1 MFLKEE
7 ALTDKYEN
15 QLLTK
20 TELSIL
26 EDLVFMLEPF
36 NELTKRLSG
45 SKYITISMVLPCLCK
60 LEKFLNDF
68 ETKNRHSFME
78 DLAKELAAE
87 LKTRISGNKKNRTN
101 FYKNSLVRAATFL
114 DPRFRGFKFVDSEQ
128 MKTQMLDDAQNK
140 IKSLYKA
147 NFYKK

>member
-1 MFLKEE
+1 MILNLKI
-7 ALTDKYEN
+7 N
-15 QLLTK
+15 
-20 TELSIL
+20 I
-26 EDLVFMLEPF
+26 P
-36 NELTKRLSG
+36 
-45 SKYITISMVLPCLCK
+45 
-60 LEKFLNDF
+60 LN
-68 ETKNRHSFME
+68 

-101 FYKNSLVRAATFL
+101 FYKHSLVRATTFL

-147 NFYKK
+147 NFYNK